1 MMPAYCSRSAL
12 IEGNSLPIT
21 NRDFAACGGD
31 KDGECFSR
39 NGSSTLQSAWS
50 IAHCLTLLSQCVVLS
65 IGLTACAAFRGAPE
79 SIFSTNA
86 AISANQVYL
95 SEDAVMKFNSA
106 SDADRGGLTKRQWRD
121 TVINAYIEVI
131 DLRYNDFRQELNAET
146 AALNLGV
153 DLTALGLTAAG
164 AVAGTGAVHAL
175 SAASVGVI
183 GAGAAFNK
191 DVYYQ
196 KTLPALFAAMDTNRT
211 QALTGIR
218 TSQKND
224 EVTYPLGIAL
234 SDVRAYE
241 AAGSIETAIAKL
253 TAVANQASADAD
265 KQLHA
270 LFTAQVVDDATQ
282 TRKVAINQ
290 YVRKLATSNDKATLD
305 AIAGRLNVGTDPND
319 ISKER
324 NNIIVEMDKRVN
336 DKVSMDALSTLLKP
350 ITKKDF

>member
-1 MMPAYCSRSAL
+1 MSLDDHDSSLVKHDPGNNGRDRSRKSRSTSL
-12 IEGNSLPIT
+12 ISPFLT
-21 NRDFAACGGD
+21 CT
-31 KDGECFSR
+31 
-39 NGSSTLQSAWS
+39 SS
-50 IAHCLTLLSQCVVLS
+50 CVVLS

-79 SIFSTNA
+79 SIISTNV
-86 AISANQVYL
+86 AISANQAYL
-95 SEDAVMKFNSA
+95 NEDAIAKFDSP

-131 DLRYNDFRQELNAET
+131 DLRYSDFRQELNVET

-153 DLTALGLTAAG
+153 DLAALGLTAAG

-211 QALTGIR
+211 QALIAIR
-218 TSQKND
+218 TSQKTD
-224 EVTYPLGIAL
+224 EVAYPLGIAL
-234 SDVRAYE
+234 GDVRAYE

-253 TAVANQASADAD
+253 TAVANQASATAD
-265 KQLHA
+265 QQLRA

-282 TRKVAINQ
+282 TRKVDINR
-290 YVRKLATSNDKATLD
+290 YVRGRATDNDKTTLD
-305 AIAGRLNVGTDPND
+305 SIANLLKVSTDPN
-319 ISKER
+319 ILTER
-324 NNIIVEMDKRVN
+324 NNIILEMDKRMA
-336 DKVSMDALSTLLKP
+336 DKMSMDALSTLLKP
-350 ITKKDF
+350 ITKRDF

>member
-1 MMPAYCSRSAL
+1 MGLDDHDSSLDKLQLFERFRTSERSHYEFSTRPQSPPASRGVAS
-12 IEGNSLPIT
+12 
-21 NRDFAACGGD
+21 F
-31 KDGECFSR
+31 
-39 NGSSTLQSAWS
+39 
-50 IAHCLTLLSQCVVLS
+50 LTLISQCVVLS
-65 IGLTACAAFRGAPE
+65 VGLAACAAFRGAPV
-79 SIFSTNA
+79 SVISTNA
-86 AISANQVYL
+86 AILANQIYL
-95 SEDAVMKFNSA
+95 SEDAITKFNSS

-131 DLRYNDFRQELNAET
+131 DLRYTDFREELNAET

-153 DLTALGLTAAG
+153 DLAALGLTAAG

-211 QALTGIR
+211 QALIGIR
-218 TSQKND
+218 TSQKSD
-224 EVTYPLGIAL
+224 EVIYPLGIAL
-234 SDVRAYE
+234 SDVRSYE

-253 TAVANQASADAD
+253 TAIANQASGDAD

-270 LFTAQVVDDATQ
+270 LFTAAVVDDATQ
-282 TRKVAINQ
+282 TRKVAINR
-290 YVRKLATSNDKATLD
+290 YVRNLATSNDKTTLD
-305 AIAGRLNVGTDPND
+305 SIANILKVNTDPN
-319 ISKER
+319 ILTER
-324 NNIIVEMDKRVN
+324 NTVILEMDKRVT
-336 DKVSMDALSTLLKP
+336 DKPSMDALSTLLNP